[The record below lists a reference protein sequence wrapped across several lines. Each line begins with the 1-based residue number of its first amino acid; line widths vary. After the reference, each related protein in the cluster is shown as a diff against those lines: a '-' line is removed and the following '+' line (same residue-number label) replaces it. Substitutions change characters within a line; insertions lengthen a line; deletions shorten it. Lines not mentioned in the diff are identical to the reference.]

1 MGRNVLPVAAPA
13 ATTTPA
19 AATAPISAAGESAAA
34 SPASTAAF
42 SGRSSLIHHE
52 ISTHEVMAVQG
63 LDSALGFFV
72 AMDFYEAKTTR
83 LPREAVAHQSDVGH
97 AHARLGKPVAQLL
110 FRGLKGQIAHVK
122 LLHQLAPSAHGGGT
136 ATGLKAEGRIK
147 FAGSR

>member
-13 ATTTPA
+13 A
-19 AATAPISAAGESAAA
+19 AT

-63 LDSALGFFV
+63 LDSALGFFI
-72 AMDFYEAKTTR
+72 AMDFHEAKTAR
-83 LPREAVAHQSDVGH
+83 LPREAVAHQSDVGD

>member
-13 ATTTPA
+13 ATTPPPPPP
-19 AATAPISAAGESAAA
+19 APISAAAGESAAA

-72 AMDFYEAKTTR
+72 AMDFHEAKTTR
-83 LPREAVAHQSDVGH
+83 LPREAVAHQSDV
-97 AHARLGKPVAQLL
+97 RSEERRVGKEC
-110 FRGLKGQIAHVK
+110 R
-122 LLHQLAPSAHGGGT
+122 
-136 ATGLKAEGRIK
+136 
-147 FAGSR
+147 SRWSPYH

>member
-19 AATAPISAAGESAAA
+19 AATAPISAAAGESAAA

-42 SGRSSLIHHE
+42 SRRSSLIHHE

-72 AMDFYEAKTTR
+72 AMDFHEAKTAR
-83 LPREAVAHQSDVGH
+83 LPREAVAHQSDVGD
-97 AHARLGKPVAQLL
+97 AHARLGKPVAQDRKSTRLNSS
-110 FRGLKGQIAHVK
+110 HV
-122 LLHQLAPSAHGGGT
+122 A
-136 ATGLKAEGRIK
+136 
-147 FAGSR
+147 